1 MLLQCAVLLQ
11 ALRAAAGDADHPYD
25 GEDADAETRRAAG
38 PMPEDPADPARCD
51 VENDPAVS
59 VSTVER
65 AFAFYRLTALPL
77 AHTDGTIGRYH
88 EADITSGTII
98 PSRTPTSPT
107 WTTPSSARSRL

>member
-1 MLLQCAVLLQ
+1 MLLQ

-38 PMPEDPADPARCD
+38 PMPEDPADPARCH

-59 VSTVER
+59 VSTIER

-77 AHTDGTIGRYH
+77 AHTDGTI
-88 EADITSGTII
+88 IPSGTASI
-98 PSRTPTSPT
+98 ST

>member
-1 MLLQCAVLLQ
+1 
-11 ALRAAAGDADHPYD
+11 
-25 GEDADAETRRAAG
+25 
-38 PMPEDPADPARCD
+38 MPEDPADPARCD

-88 EADITSGTII
+88 EADITSGTINPI
-98 PSRTPTSPT
+98 SYADQPDVDYPKQC
-107 WTTPSSARSRL
+107 